1 MLLSIGVM
9 EERNKGFFCFA
20 SFYDSMVDL
29 METDKDLALK
39 YIKAVMEYGLYGEYD
54 DSDNVV
60 NALMNPVVIAIDNA
74 GKRQEKNKIDGS
86 KGGAKRKYN
95 YEEVWRLADSGLKNT
110 EIAELIGCNPR
121 TVTRIKK
128 ERFSEENKNSWG
140 EEEGDKTGQ
149 DRHNLNI

>member
-1 MLLSIGVM
+1 M

-86 KGGAKRKYN
+86 RGGAKRKYD
-95 YEEVWRLADSGLKNT
+95 YEEVWRLVDSGLKNS
-110 EIAELIGCNPR
+110 EIARKIGCNPK
-121 TVTRIKK
+121 TVKRIKD
-128 ERFSEENKNSWG
+128 ERASEENKNSWVK
-140 EEEGDKTGQ
+140 EETGQ
-149 DRHNLNI
+149 NRTGQT